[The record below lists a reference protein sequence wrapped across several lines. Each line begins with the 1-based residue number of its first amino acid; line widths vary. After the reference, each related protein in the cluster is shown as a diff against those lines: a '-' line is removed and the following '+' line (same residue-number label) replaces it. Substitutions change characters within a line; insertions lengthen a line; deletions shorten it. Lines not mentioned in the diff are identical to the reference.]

1 MLYHRFSGLWQDHTK
16 SSAYRFCLY
25 IMGGRQSGEA
35 SEIDFWHEQ
44 FSEDVGWLN
53 YIISALLRIKFL
65 KGLYKR
71 DAEKMF
77 SLRRGKMFFLENKV
91 ISSLTA
97 PTIPQYG
104 GWKNLFSLI
113 FMILWNSPLQRTEE
127 IKYHLIYQRLQIQGR
142 ICLRE
147 MCGLRKKGEKQS
159 LAQIILPMM
168 Y

>member
-1 MLYHRFSGLWQDHTK
+1 
-16 SSAYRFCLY
+16 
-25 IMGGRQSGEA
+25 
-35 SEIDFWHEQ
+35 
-44 FSEDVGWLN
+44 
-53 YIISALLRIKFL
+53 
-65 KGLYKR
+65 
-71 DAEKMF
+71 
-77 SLRRGKMFFLENKV
+77 MFFLENKV

-113 FMILWNSPLQRTEE
+113 FMNLWNSPLQRTEE

-142 ICLRE
+142 IRLRE